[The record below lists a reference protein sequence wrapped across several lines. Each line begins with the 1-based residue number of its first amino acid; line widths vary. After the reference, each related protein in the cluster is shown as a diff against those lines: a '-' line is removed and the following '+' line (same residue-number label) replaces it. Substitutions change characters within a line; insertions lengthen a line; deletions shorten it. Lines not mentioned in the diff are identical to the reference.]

1 MFGLKSLFAK
11 SKPIQYSSYVIVL
24 ALIVAS
30 KFYSTA
36 NTTKETKRPI
46 DLSSGLI
53 EEKPS
58 IVTRVDKVINGDT
71 IIAGGIRY
79 RLALIDAPEKEQ
91 AYGLEAA
98 AFLRGLVADTEIT
111 ITEHG
116 QEHYD
121 RIIGEASIN
130 GINIA
135 EIMIENG
142 FAWPYMVPSA
152 ETENKLIQLQNK
164 AKEAGLG
171 LWNDPDPIRPSLYR
185 QIKHA
190 AND

>member
-1 MFGLKSLFAK
+1 MFGIKSLFAK

-24 ALIVAS
+24 AIIVSS
-30 KFYSTA
+30 KFYSIA
-36 NTTKETKRPI
+36 NTTTETKKPI
-46 DLSSGLI
+46 DLSSDLI
-53 EEKPS
+53 EEKPF
-58 IVTRVDKVINGDT
+58 IVTRVDKVIDGDT

-79 RLALIDAPEKEQ
+79 RLALIDAPEQEQ
-91 AYGLEAA
+91 AYGLEAT
-98 AFLRGLVADTEIT
+98 AFLRGLVDDTEIT

-116 QEHYD
+116 QDHYG
-121 RIIGEASIN
+121 RIIGEARIN
-130 GINIA
+130 GISIA

-142 FAWPYMVPSA
+142 FAWPYMIPTA

-171 LWNDPDPIRPSLYR
+171 LWNDSDPIPPSLYR

-190 AND
+190 ANY

>member
-1 MFGLKSLFAK
+1 MFWLKSLFAK

-30 KFYSTA
+30 KLYSTA
-36 NTTKETKRPI
+36 NTTAETKRTNALPL
-46 DLSSGLI
+46 DLI
-53 EEKPS
+53 EKKPS
-58 IVTRVDKVINGDT
+58 VVTRVDKVIDGDT
-71 IIAGGIRY
+71 IIAGGTRY
-79 RLALIDAPEKEQ
+79 RLALIDAPEQEQ
-91 AYGLEAA
+91 AYGLEAT

-116 QEHYD
+116 QDHYG

-130 GINIA
+130 GISIA

-142 FAWPYMVPSA
+142 FAWPYMVSTA
-152 ETENKLIQLQNK
+152 EAENKLLQLQNK

-171 LWNDPDPIRPSLYR
+171 LWNDPDPIPPSLYR

-190 AND
+190 ANY